1 MHFFWLLKAE
11 NSGKKISTAEMVDRL
26 TLTSDSSLQAKSVK
40 NVDALGVIRKMRK
53 DVSADK
59 LERIDRRLR
68 DFDQRITGCVDL
80 DGKIQKPMH
89 CPELIC
95 FNG

>member
-1 MHFFWLLKAE
+1 
-11 NSGKKISTAEMVDRL
+11 MVDRL

-80 DGKIQKPMH
+80 RRKNPKIDA
-89 CPELIC
+89 LS
-95 FNG
+95 